1 MLAAAG
7 CFSGEFM
14 SLLTSALIHPLLAA
28 AQDSWRLKEFL
39 RFLLFL
45 LYLPQPDLVIN
56 IRSIRSNDLQAA
68 KSTKRLQGFHHCLRP
83 SPHCTAPCQLDP
95 IILRRIEV
103 PDRRTVFIL
112 S

>member
-1 MLAAAG
+1 MLAVAG

-83 SPHCTAPCQLDP
+83 NQHCTAPC
-95 IILRRIEV
+95 
-103 PDRRTVFIL
+103 
-112 S
+112 